1 MASTQVR
8 GDYGISDH
16 YVICNWSN
24 KADTIIRQLHHKS
37 IINTSPII
45 IITEKPERIPVT
57 TDPEYRGV
65 LTIIGDPASKE
76 ILQRADVG
84 KAKAVIILADDEN
97 LEEADSK
104 AILIALAIDSISAS
118 VHVIVELINSQNK
131 LYFNYTHA
139 NEIVCIE
146 EVAQKIL
153 AQAAL
158 TPGLSKV
165 YIDLLTQSE
174 DTNEIYQEPVPKY
187 FIGKTYSYMEQ
198 EIVKIDEKDVI
209 LIGFSTLTT
218 KKDEDGVCIKDSYGN
233 CITERKVIINPMSS
247 RTDIYSKSH
256 IMEPDDTIF
265 IIAYEK
271 PNLNEYF
278 IAKNIK
284 NLDLNTDDI
293 NKQDK

>member
-1 MASTQVR
+1 MATNQIR

-37 IINTSPII
+37 IQNTRPII
-45 IITEKPERIPVT
+45 VITERPERIPVT
-57 TDPEYRGV
+57 KDDEYRGV

-76 ILQRADVG
+76 ILQRADIG
-84 KAKAVIILADDEN
+84 KAKSVIILADDEN

-104 AILIALAIDSISAS
+104 AILIALAIDSISAN
-118 VHVIVELINSQNK
+118 VHVIVELINSNNK
-131 LYFNYTHA
+131 LYFNYTHV
-139 NEIVCIE
+139 NEVVCIE

-165 YIDLLTQSE
+165 YIDLLTQSD
-174 DTNEIYQEPVPKY
+174 DTNEIYQEPVPRY
-187 FIGKTYSYMEQ
+187 FIGKTYEEMER
-198 EIVKIDEKDVI
+198 EIVKISEKDVI

-218 KKDEDGVCIKDSYGN
+218 KKDEDGICIKDSYGN

-247 RTDIYSKSH
+247 RNDIYSKSH

-265 IIAYEK
+265 LISYEK
-271 PNLNEYF
+271 PEMNDYF
-278 IAKNIK
+278 IAKNIQK
-284 NLDLNTDDI
+284 LDLSNQIKDVE
-293 NKQDK
+293 

>member
-1 MASTQVR
+1 MAKQTIR

-16 YVICNWSN
+16 YVICNWSQ

-37 IINTSPII
+37 IKNTKPII
-45 IITEKPERIPVT
+45 IITEKPERIPIT
-57 TDPEYRGV
+57 KDEEYRGV

-76 ILQRADVG
+76 ILQRADVAN
-84 KAKAVIILADDEN
+84 AKAVIVLADDQN

-104 AILIALAIDSISAS
+104 AILIALAIDAISAN
-118 VHVIVELINSQNK
+118 VHVIVELMNSENK

-146 EVAQKIL
+146 EVSEKIL

-174 DTNEIYQEPVPKY
+174 DTNEIYQEPVPRY
-187 FIGKTYSYMEQ
+187 FVGKTYEEMER
-198 EIVKIDEKDVI
+198 EIVRIDEKDII

-233 CITERKVIINPMSS
+233 CITERKVIINPLSS
-247 RTDIYSKSH
+247 SKDQYSKSH

-265 IIAYEK
+265 LIAYSK
-271 PNLNEYF
+271 PELNEYF
-278 IAKNIK
+278 ISKNIEK
-284 NLDLNTDDI
+284 LNLPYTAET
-293 NKQDK
+293 